1 MSHFLLN
8 TACPKCRSN
17 GSDVAGDN
25 LGVYSD
31 GHKICWKCGY
41 WEPGDKVQEFSN
53 KQKQIVNSKG
63 LVYPDIVPFSKEC
76 LDYLQVPCELNKFQ
90 PAKLTNEEIYSNLN
104 GHEDGYSFFDN
115 KFFTVRRLHK
125 QPKVISHGDIVG
137 NEPVFRAAEISNT
150 IVLVEDILSAIK
162 VSRVID
168 SCALLKNQIHDI
180 LIYRLAN
187 LYDNC
192 YLWLD
197 PDMYEHMTK
206 KLLPRV
212 KPYFKECKVIMSEKD
227 PKYLSTKEIR
237 KYIYD

>member
-1 MSHFLLN
+1 MSHFLHN

-31 GHKICWKCGY
+31 NHKICWKCGY
-41 WEPGDKVQEFSN
+41 YEPGDKVQEFSN
-53 KQKQIVNSKG
+53 QQKQIVNSKG

-76 LDYLQVPCELNKFQ
+76 LDYLKSFN
-90 PAKLTNEEIYSNLN
+90 LTHEEIYSNLN

-125 QPKVISHGDIVG
+125 EPKALSHGDIVG
-137 NEPVFRAAEISNT
+137 NEPVFRATASSNT

-187 LYDNC
+187 IYDNC

-206 KLLPRV
+206 KLLPRI

-227 PKYLSTKEIR
+227 PKIHSTKEI
-237 KYIYD
+237 KEKVL